1 MAVPEGEA
9 LVAAEGIHVFLGSL
23 PILRDINLRVRAR
36 EAVAILGPNGSG
48 KTTLLRTLVALTP
61 FQQGSL
67 ELFGTP
73 LRRFRDWHRVG
84 YVPQHATLNVQNA
97 TVREVVTS
105 GRLAHR
111 GAFRWFTR
119 ADRAIVAEALERVGL
134 ADRARWPFAPLSG
147 GQKQRALIARA
158 LATQPDLLIMDEPL
172 AGVDLE
178 GQTILA
184 RLLGE
189 LRDDGLG
196 VVLVLHELEAVAGVL
211 DRTIRLRDGR
221 VVPHADGLV
230 QSPRARPS
238 ASPPS
243 GLGDPGESNP

>member
-1 MAVPEGEA
+1 MAAPEAEP
-9 LVAAEGIHVFLGSL
+9 LVTAEGVDVFLGGL
-23 PILRDINLRVRAR
+23 PILRDINLHVHAG
-36 EAVAILGPNGSG
+36 EAVAIVGPNGSG
-48 KTTLLRTLVALTP
+48 KTTLLRTLAALTP
-61 FQQGSL
+61 FQQGSI

-84 YVPQHATLNVQNA
+84 YVPQHATLNVENA

-119 ADRAIVAEALERVGL
+119 TDRAIVVEALERVGM
-134 ADRARWPFAPLSG
+134 ANRARWPFAPLSG
-147 GQKQRALIARA
+147 GQKQRVLIARA
-158 LATQPDLLIMDEPL
+158 LATRPDLLVMDEPL

-178 GQTILA
+178 GQAVLA

-189 LRDDGLG
+189 FRDDGLG
-196 VVLVLHELEAVAGVL
+196 VVLVLHELEAMAGVL
-211 DRTIRLRDGR
+211 DRIVQLRDGR
-221 VVPHADGLV
+221 VVPHADGLT

-238 ASPPS
+238 ASSPS
-243 GLGDPGESNP
+243 GLGNPGESNP

>member
-1 MAVPEGEA
+1 MAVPEAEA
-9 LVAAEGIHVFLGSL
+9 LVTAEGIHVFLGGL
-23 PILRDINLRVRAR
+23 PILKDVSLRIHAR

-67 ELFGTP
+67 ELFRTP

-230 QSPRARPS
+230 QSPRARSS

-243 GLGDPGESNP
+243 GLGNPGESNP

>member
-1 MAVPEGEA
+1 MAAPEAEA
-9 LVAAEGIHVFLGSL
+9 LVTAEGIHVFLGGL
-23 PILRDINLRVRAR
+23 PILRDINLRIRAR
-36 EAVAILGPNGSG
+36 EAVAIVGPNGSG

-73 LRRFRDWHRVG
+73 LRRFRDWHRIG

-111 GAFRWFTR
+111 RAFRWFTR
-119 ADRAIVAEALERVGL
+119 TDRAIVAEALERVGL

-211 DRTIRLRDGR
+211 DRTIRLRNGR

-230 QSPRARPS
+230 QSPHARSFP
-238 ASPPS
+238 PTPS
-243 GLGDPGESNP
+243 GLGDPFEDNS

>member
-1 MAVPEGEA
+1 MAVPDAET
-9 LVAAEGIHVFLGSL
+9 LVTAEGIHVFLGGL
-23 PILRDINLRVRAR
+23 PILKDVSLRVHAR

-73 LRRFRDWHRVG
+73 IRWFRDWHRIG

-97 TVREVVTS
+97 PVREVVTS

-119 ADRAIVAEALERVGL
+119 TDRAIVAEALDRVGL

-147 GQKQRALIARA
+147 GQKQRVLIARA
-158 LATQPDLLIMDEPL
+158 LATRPDLLVMDEPL

-178 GQTILA
+178 GQAVLT

-196 VVLVLHELEAVAGVL
+196 VAVVLHELEPMAGVL

-221 VVPHADGLV
+221 VVTCADDV
-230 QSPRARPS
+230 ARTPQPRPD
-238 ASPPS
+238 
-243 GLGDPGESNP
+243 DPVGNTS

>member
-1 MAVPEGEA
+1 MAVPEA
-9 LVAAEGIHVFLGSL
+9 TPLVTAEGVHVFLGGL
-23 PILRDINLRVRAR
+23 PILRDINLHVHAG
-36 EAVAILGPNGSG
+36 EAVAIVGPNGSG
-48 KTTLLRTLVALTP
+48 KTTLLRSLAALTP
-61 FQQGSL
+61 FQQGSI

-119 ADRAIVAEALERVGL
+119 TDRAIVVEALERVGM
-134 ADRARWPFAPLSG
+134 ANRARWPFAPLSG
-147 GQKQRALIARA
+147 GQKQRVLIARA

-178 GQTILA
+178 GQAILA

-196 VVLVLHELEAVAGVL
+196 VILVLHELEAMANVL
-211 DRTIRLRDGR
+211 DRIIRLRDGQ
-221 VVPHADGLV
+221 VAPHTHDLVQNPHA
-230 QSPRARPS
+230 RPFPS
-238 ASPPS
+238 TPS
-243 GLGDPGESNP
+243 GLKDPFGDNS

>member
-1 MAVPEGEA
+1 MAVPEAEP
-9 LVAAEGIHVFLGSL
+9 LVTAEGVDVFLGGL
-23 PILRDINLRVRAR
+23 QILRDINLHVHAG
-36 EAVAILGPNGSG
+36 EAVAIVGPNGSG
-48 KTTLLRTLVALTP
+48 KTTLLRALAALTP
-61 FQQGSL
+61 FQQGSI

-84 YVPQHATLNVQNA
+84 YVPQHATLNVENA

-119 ADRAIVAEALERVGL
+119 TDRAIVVEALERVGM
-134 ADRARWPFAPLSG
+134 ADRARWPFTPLSG
-147 GQKQRALIARA
+147 GQKQRVLIARA

-172 AGVDLE
+172 AGVDLD
-178 GQTILA
+178 GQAILA

-196 VVLVLHELEAVAGVL
+196 VILVLHELEAMATVL
-211 DRTIRLRDGR
+211 DRLIRLRDGQ
-221 VVPHADGLV
+221 VAPHTDDLV
-230 QSPRARPS
+230 QSPHARSFPP
-238 ASPPS
+238 APS
-243 GLGDPGESNP
+243 GLKDPFEDNS

>member
-1 MAVPEGEA
+1 MAAPEAGA
-9 LVAAEGIHVFLGSL
+9 LVAAEGIHVFLGGL
-23 PILRDINLRVRAR
+23 PILKDVSLRIRAR

-73 LRRFRDWHRVG
+73 IRRFRDWHRIG

-119 ADRAIVAEALERVGL
+119 TDRAIVAEALERVGM

-147 GQKQRALIARA
+147 GQKQRVLIARA
-158 LATQPDLLIMDEPL
+158 LAARPDLLIMDEPL

-196 VVLVLHELEAVAGVL
+196 VVLVLHELETMAGVL
-211 DRTIRLRDGR
+211 DRIIRLRNGQ
-221 VVPHADGLV
+221 VVPHANGLP
-230 QSPRARPS
+230 QSPRSRS
-238 ASPPS
+238 SSSPPS

>member
-1 MAVPEGEA
+1 MAAPEAGA
-9 LVAAEGIHVFLGSL
+9 LVAAEGIHVFLGGL
-23 PILRDINLRVRAR
+23 PILKDVSLRVHAR

-73 LRRFRDWHRVG
+73 IRWFRDWHRIG

-119 ADRAIVAEALERVGL
+119 ADRAIVAEALDRVGL

-147 GQKQRALIARA
+147 GQKQRVLIARA
-158 LATQPDLLIMDEPL
+158 LATRPDLLVMDEPL

-178 GQTILA
+178 GQTVLA

-189 LRDDGLG
+189 FRDDGLG
-196 VVLVLHELEAVAGVL
+196 VVLVLHELEAMAGVL
-211 DRTIRLRDGR
+211 DRIVQLRDGQ
-221 VVPHADGLV
+221 VMPHADGLT
-230 QSPRARPS
+230 QSPRACLS

-243 GLGDPGESNP
+243 GLGDPGESNQ

>member
-1 MAVPEGEA
+1 MAVPEAEA
-9 LVAAEGIHVFLGSL
+9 LVTAEGIHVFLGGL
-23 PILRDINLRVRAR
+23 PILKDVSLRIRAR

-73 LRRFRDWHRVG
+73 IRWFRDWHRIG

-119 ADRAIVAEALERVGL
+119 TDRAIVAEALERVGL

-147 GQKQRALIARA
+147 GQKQRVLIARA
-158 LATQPDLLIMDEPL
+158 LATRPDLLVMDEPL

-178 GQTILA
+178 GQTVLA

-189 LRDDGLG
+189 FRDDGLG
-196 VVLVLHELEAVAGVL
+196 VVLVLHELETMAGVL
-211 DRTIRLRDGR
+211 DRIVQLRDGQ
-221 VVPHADGLV
+221 VMPHADGLT
-230 QSPRARPS
+230 QSPRACLS

-243 GLGDPGESNP
+243 GLGDPGESNQ

>member
-1 MAVPEGEA
+1 MAVPEAEP
-9 LVAAEGIHVFLGSL
+9 LVTAEGVDVFLGGL
-23 PILRDINLRVRAR
+23 PILRDINLHVHAG
-36 EAVAILGPNGSG
+36 EAVAIVGPNGSG

-73 LRRFRDWHRVG
+73 IRRFRDWHRIG

-119 ADRAIVAEALERVGL
+119 TDRAIVAEALERVGM

-147 GQKQRALIARA
+147 GQKQRVLIARA
-158 LATQPDLLIMDEPL
+158 LAARPDLLIMDEPL

-196 VVLVLHELEAVAGVL
+196 VVLVLHELETMAGVL
-211 DRTIRLRDGR
+211 DRIIRLRNGQ
-221 VVPHADGLV
+221 VVPHANGLP
-230 QSPRARPS
+230 QSPRSRS
-238 ASPPS
+238 SSSPPS

>member
-1 MAVPEGEA
+1 MAAPEA
-9 LVAAEGIHVFLGSL
+9 KPLVTAEGVHVFLGGL
-23 PILRDINLRVRAR
+23 PILRDINLHVHAG
-36 EAVAILGPNGSG
+36 EAVAIVGPNGSG
-48 KTTLLRTLVALTP
+48 KTTLLRTLAALTP
-61 FQQGSL
+61 FQQGSI

-84 YVPQHATLNVQNA
+84 YVPQHATLNVENA

-119 ADRAIVAEALERVGL
+119 TDRTIVVEALARVGM

-147 GQKQRALIARA
+147 GQKQRVLIARA

-196 VVLVLHELEAVAGVL
+196 VVLVLHELETMAGVL
-211 DRTIRLRDGR
+211 DRIIRLRNGQ
-221 VVPHADGLV
+221 VVPHANGLP
-230 QSPRARPS
+230 QSPRSRS
-238 ASPPS
+238 SSSPPS
-243 GLGDPGESNP
+243 GFGDPGESNP

>member
-9 LVAAEGIHVFLGSL
+9 LVTAEGIHVFLGGL
-23 PILRDINLRVRAR
+23 PILRDINLRIRAR
-36 EAVAILGPNGSG
+36 EAVAIVGPNGSG

>member
-1 MAVPEGEA
+1 MAVPEAEP
-9 LVAAEGIHVFLGSL
+9 LVTAEGVDVFLGGL
-23 PILRDINLRVRAR
+23 PILRDINLHVHAG
-36 EAVAILGPNGSG
+36 EAVAIVGPNGSG
-48 KTTLLRTLVALTP
+48 KTTLLRTLAALTP
-61 FQQGSL
+61 FQQGSI

-84 YVPQHATLNVQNA
+84 YVPQHATLNVENA

-119 ADRAIVAEALERVGL
+119 TDRAIVVEALERVGM
-134 ADRARWPFAPLSG
+134 ANRARWPFAPLSG
-147 GQKQRALIARA
+147 GQKQRVLIARA
-158 LATQPDLLIMDEPL
+158 LATRPDLLVMDEPL

-178 GQTILA
+178 GQTVLA

-189 LRDDGLG
+189 FRDDGLG
-196 VVLVLHELEAVAGVL
+196 VVLVLHELETMAGVL
-211 DRTIRLRDGR
+211 DRIVQLRDGQ
-221 VVPHADGLV
+221 VMPHADGLT
-230 QSPRARPS
+230 QSPRACLS

-243 GLGDPGESNP
+243 GLGDPGESNQ

>member
-1 MAVPEGEA
+1 MAVPDAET
-9 LVAAEGIHVFLGSL
+9 LVTAEGIHVFLGGL
-23 PILRDINLRVRAR
+23 PILKDVSLRIHAR
-36 EAVAILGPNGSG
+36 EAVAVLGPNGSG

-73 LRRFRDWHRVG
+73 IRWFRGWHRVG

-119 ADRAIVAEALERVGL
+119 TDRAIVAEAMERVGL

-158 LATQPDLLIMDEPL
+158 LASQPDLLVMDEPL

-178 GQTILA
+178 GQTVLA

-189 LRDDGLG
+189 FRDDGLG
-196 VVLVLHELEAVAGVL
+196 VVLVLHELETMAGVL
-211 DRTIRLRDGR
+211 DRIVQLRDGQ
-221 VVPHADGLV
+221 VMPHADGLT
-230 QSPRARPS
+230 QSPRACLS

-243 GLGDPGESNP
+243 GLGDPGASNQ

>member
-1 MAVPEGEA
+1 MAVPEAEA
-9 LVAAEGIHVFLGSL
+9 LVTAEGIHVFLGGL
-23 PILRDINLRVRAR
+23 PILKDVSLRIRAR

-73 LRRFRDWHRVG
+73 IRRFRDWHRIG

-119 ADRAIVAEALERVGL
+119 TDRAIVAEALERVGM

-147 GQKQRALIARA
+147 GQKQRVLIARA
-158 LATQPDLLIMDEPL
+158 LAARPDLLIMDEPL

-196 VVLVLHELEAVAGVL
+196 VVLVLHELETMAGVL
-211 DRTIRLRDGR
+211 DRIIRLRNGQ
-221 VVPHADGLV
+221 VVPHANGLP
-230 QSPRARPS
+230 QSPRSRS
-238 ASPPS
+238 SSSPPS

>member
-1 MAVPEGEA
+1 MAVPEAEP
-9 LVAAEGIHVFLGSL
+9 LVTAEGVDVFLGGL
-23 PILRDINLRVRAR
+23 PILRDINLHVHAG
-36 EAVAILGPNGSG
+36 EAVAIVGPNGSG
-48 KTTLLRTLVALTP
+48 KTTLLRTLAALTP
-61 FQQGSL
+61 FQQGSI

-84 YVPQHATLNVQNA
+84 YVPQHATLNVENA

-119 ADRAIVAEALERVGL
+119 TDRAIVVEALERVGM
-134 ADRARWPFAPLSG
+134 ANRARWPFAPLSG
-147 GQKQRALIARA
+147 GQKQRVLIARA

-172 AGVDLE
+172 AGVDLD
-178 GQTILA
+178 GQAILA

-196 VVLVLHELEAVAGVL
+196 VILVLHELEAMATVL
-211 DRTIRLRDGR
+211 DRLIRLRDGQ
-221 VVPHADGLV
+221 VAPHTDDLVQNPHA
-230 QSPRARPS
+230 RPFPS
-238 ASPPS
+238 TPS
-243 GLGDPGESNP
+243 GLKDPFGDNS

>member
-9 LVAAEGIHVFLGSL
+9 LVTAEGIHVFLGGL
-23 PILRDINLRVRAR
+23 PILRDINLRIRAR
-36 EAVAILGPNGSG
+36 EAVAIVGPNGSG

-147 GQKQRALIARA
+147 GQKQRVLIARA
-158 LATQPDLLIMDEPL
+158 LATRPDLLVMDEPL

-178 GQTILA
+178 GQTVLA

-189 LRDDGLG
+189 FRDDGLG
-196 VVLVLHELEAVAGVL
+196 VVLVLHELETMAGVL
-211 DRTIRLRDGR
+211 DRIVQLRDGQ
-221 VVPHADGLV
+221 VMPHADGLT
-230 QSPRARPS
+230 QSPRACLS

-243 GLGDPGESNP
+243 GLGDPGESNQ

>member
-1 MAVPEGEA
+1 MAAPEAGA
-9 LVAAEGIHVFLGSL
+9 LVAAEGIHVFLGGL
-23 PILRDINLRVRAR
+23 PILKDVSLRIRAR

-73 LRRFRDWHRVG
+73 IRRFRDWHRIG

-119 ADRAIVAEALERVGL
+119 ADRAIVAEALDRVGL

-147 GQKQRALIARA
+147 GQKQRVLIARA
-158 LATQPDLLIMDEPL
+158 LATRPDLLVMDEPL

-178 GQTILA
+178 GQTVLA

-189 LRDDGLG
+189 FRDDGLG
-196 VVLVLHELEAVAGVL
+196 VVLVLHELETMAGVL
-211 DRTIRLRDGR
+211 DRIVQLRDGQ
-221 VVPHADGLV
+221 VMPHADGLT
-230 QSPRARPS
+230 QSPRARLS

-243 GLGDPGESNP
+243 GLGDPGESNQ

>member
-1 MAVPEGEA
+1 MAAPEAGA
-9 LVAAEGIHVFLGSL
+9 LVAAEGIHVFLGGL
-23 PILRDINLRVRAR
+23 PILKDVSLRVQAH

-73 LRRFRDWHRVG
+73 IRWFRDWHRIG

-119 ADRAIVAEALERVGL
+119 ADRAIVAEALDRVGL

-147 GQKQRALIARA
+147 GQKQRVLIARA
-158 LATQPDLLIMDEPL
+158 LATRPDLLVMDEPL

-178 GQTILA
+178 GQTVLA

-189 LRDDGLG
+189 FRDDGLG
-196 VVLVLHELEAVAGVL
+196 VVLVLHELETMAGVL
-211 DRTIRLRDGR
+211 DRIVQLRDGQ
-221 VVPHADGLV
+221 VMPHADGLT
-230 QSPRARPS
+230 QSPRACLS

-243 GLGDPGESNP
+243 GLGDPGESNQ

>member
-1 MAVPEGEA
+1 MAAPEAGA
-9 LVAAEGIHVFLGSL
+9 LVAAEGIHVFLGGL
-23 PILRDINLRVRAR
+23 PILKDVSLRVHAC

-73 LRRFRDWHRVG
+73 IRWFRDWHRIG

-119 ADRAIVAEALERVGL
+119 ADRAIVAEALDRVGL

-147 GQKQRALIARA
+147 GQKQRVLIARA
-158 LATQPDLLIMDEPL
+158 LATRPDLLVMDEPL

-178 GQTILA
+178 GQAVLA

-189 LRDDGLG
+189 FRDDGLG
-196 VVLVLHELEAVAGVL
+196 VVLVLHELEAMAGVL
-211 DRTIRLRDGR
+211 DRIVQLRDGR
-221 VVPHADGLV
+221 VVPHADGLT

-238 ASPPS
+238 ASSPS
-243 GLGDPGESNP
+243 GLGDPGDSNP

>member
-1 MAVPEGEA
+1 M
-9 LVAAEGIHVFLGSL
+9 AAEGIHVFLGGL
-23 PILRDINLRVRAR
+23 PILKDVSLHVHAR

-73 LRRFRDWHRVG
+73 IRWFRDWHRIG

-119 ADRAIVAEALERVGL
+119 ADRAIVAEALDRVGL

-147 GQKQRALIARA
+147 GQKQRVLIARA
-158 LATQPDLLIMDEPL
+158 LATRPDLLVMDEPL

-178 GQTILA
+178 GQTVLA

-189 LRDDGLG
+189 FRDDGLG
-196 VVLVLHELEAVAGVL
+196 VVLVLHELETMAGVL
-211 DRTIRLRDGR
+211 DRIVQLRDGQ
-221 VVPHADGLV
+221 VMPHADGLT
-230 QSPRARPS
+230 QSPRACPS

-243 GLGDPGESNP
+243 GLGDPGESNQ

>member
-1 MAVPEGEA
+1 MAVPEAEP
-9 LVAAEGIHVFLGSL
+9 LVTAEGVDVFLGGL
-23 PILRDINLRVRAR
+23 PILRDINLHVHAG
-36 EAVAILGPNGSG
+36 EAVAIVGPNGSG
-48 KTTLLRTLVALTP
+48 KTTLLRTLAALTP
-61 FQQGSL
+61 FQQGSI

-84 YVPQHATLNVQNA
+84 YVPQHATLNVENA

-119 ADRAIVAEALERVGL
+119 TDQAIVVEALERVGM
-134 ADRARWPFAPLSG
+134 ANRARWPFAPLSG
-147 GQKQRALIARA
+147 GQKQRVLIARA

-172 AGVDLE
+172 AGVDLD
-178 GQTILA
+178 GQAILA

-196 VVLVLHELEAVAGVL
+196 VILVLHELEAMATVL
-211 DRTIRLRDGR
+211 DRLIRLRDGQ
-221 VVPHADGLV
+221 VAPHTDDLMQSPHAC
-230 QSPRARPS
+230 SFPPT
-238 ASPPS
+238 PS
-243 GLGDPGESNP
+243 GLKDPFGDDS